1 MNTRTTLLR
10 TAAAAMLVALL
21 APGIAQAAT
30 WPILYTNTSFSGI
43 NAPLF
48 VTGDG
53 TGARRYVVERAGRIL
68 VADANSSATS
78 VFLDIRPKVSVVSE
92 RGLLGLAFEPDYA
105 MTGRFY
111 VYYVDGGGM
120 THLSRFQRD
129 PGNAN
134 LALPAS
140 EVSVLTW
147 QRPYGN
153 HNGGWLGFGPD
164 GMLYVASGDG
174 GSGGDPQGN
183 GQKLSTL
190 LGKLLRLDVVGAAT
204 YAIPPDNPFVSTPG
218 ARGEIWAY
226 GLRNPWRCSF
236 DSTGRLFIGDVG
248 QDAWEEIDVAPA
260 GAAGRNYGWRRYEG
274 NHPFPVGSTATSRS
288 GLTFPVVEHAHPGA
302 ESITGGY
309 FYEGSAYP
317 NMRSTYFYGDFELG
331 KIWGLRQSGTTWSS
345 KLLLDTALLVPSFG
359 TDDAGNLYLTSFG
372 DGAVYELRDATRYS
386 TRIAGSD
393 RYSTAVAIAKSAWP
407 GWAGVTHVVIASG
420 EDRSASDP
428 LAASGLSWA
437 YHGAPVLL
445 VSSTST
451 PASVRTALS
460 QIRAANGPLALHIVG
475 GTTSVPPARVTE
487 LRAAAGPGSTAERVL
502 STGDRYDLAAAI
514 ARRMKSLRPAEFPSR
529 VFIANGADPATFSDA
544 LAAAPISA
552 ATGAPVLL
560 VSRTAI
566 PSATRS
572 ALASLGLTERYIAG
586 GTTSVSEG
594 VSVALGLGTGS
605 PNRLAG
611 STRHDTSVAIA
622 EKAVASGWSTAG
634 TTAIAGSVPDAV
646 SSGAAVGHL
655 GGVVITSARTGLPHG
670 PEGFVGAQT
679 ASITR
684 AWVLGGSA
692 SLSDDV
698 RRDVARQRD

>member
-1 MNTRTTLLR
+1 MNKVK
-10 TAAAAMLVALL
+10 TAALL
-21 APGIAQAAT
+21 AVTVLLVQLLAPALAQAAT
-30 WPILYTNTSFSGI
+30 WPILYTDTAFSGA

-48 VTGDG
+48 LTGDG
-53 TGARRYVVERAGRIL
+53 TGSRRYVVERAGRIL
-68 VADANSSATS
+68 VSDANSSATS

-105 MTGRFY
+105 VTGRFY
-111 VYYVDGGGM
+111 VYYVDGGGL

-129 PGNAN
+129 PGNAD

-147 QRPYGN
+147 QRPFGN
-153 HNGGWLGFGPD
+153 HNGGWIGFGPD

-174 GSGGDPQGN
+174 GSSGDPQGN

-204 YAIPPDNPFVSTPG
+204 YAIPPDNPFVGTAG

-236 DSTGRLFIGDVG
+236 DSAGRLFIGDVG
-248 QDAWEEIDVAPA
+248 QDAWEEIDVAEA

-274 NHPFPVGSTATSRS
+274 NHPFPIRSAATSRS

-309 FYEGSAYP
+309 VYEGATYP
-317 NMRSTYFYGDFELG
+317 NMRDTFFYGDFEVG
-331 KIWGLRQSGTTWSS
+331 KVWGLRQSGSVWSS
-345 KLLLDTALLVPSFG
+345 KLLLDTSLLIPSFG
-359 TDDAGNLYLTSFG
+359 VDDANRLYFTSFG
-372 DGAVYELRDATRYS
+372 NGTVYELRDATRYS

-393 RYSTAVAIAKSAWP
+393 RYRTAVAIAKAAWP
-407 GWAGVTHVVIASG
+407 GWAGVTHVLIASG

-437 YHGAPVLL
+437 YHGAPILL

-460 QIRAANGPLALHIVG
+460 QIRAANGPIALHIVG
-475 GTTSVPPARVTE
+475 GTASVPTARVAE
-487 LRAAAGPGSTAERVL
+487 LRAAAGSGSTVERVL
-502 STGDRYDLAAAI
+502 ATGDRFDLAAAI
-514 ARRMKSLRPAEFPSR
+514 ARRMKALRPAEFPTR
-529 VFIANGADPATFSDA
+529 AFIANGADPATFADA
-544 LAAAPISA
+544 LSLAPISA
-552 ATGAPVLL
+552 ATGTPVLL
-560 VSRTAI
+560 VTRTTV
-566 PSATRS
+566 PNATRS
-572 ALASLGLTERYIAG
+572 ALSALGLSERYIAG
-586 GTTSVSEG
+586 GTASVSEG

-611 STRHDTSVAIA
+611 STRYDTSVAIA
-622 EKAVASGWSTAG
+622 EKALAAGWSTAD
-634 TTAIAGSVPDAV
+634 TIAIAGSVPDAV
-646 SSGAAVGHL
+646 SSGASVGHL
-655 GGVVITSARTGLPHG
+655 GGVVITSSRTGLPHG
-670 PEGFVGAQT
+670 PEGFVGAQ
-679 ASITR
+679 ASAIAR
-684 AWVLGGSA
+684 VWVLGSTA
-692 SLSDDV
+692 SLNDDV